1 MRADNG
7 FIDGGSIDRS
17 FLYIVTGLLVVAFF
31 ALTML
36 GLGSVRGAA
45 EQAAG
50 ESGRP
55 THANEVEIGIG
66 VEPLSGR

>member
-31 ALTML
+31 ALTMV

-50 ESGRP
+50 ETERP
-55 THANEVEIGIG
+55 SQTSEVEIGIG
-66 VEPLSGR
+66 LEPLPGR